1 MWKNERSPCRLRR
14 KGMYGRAFQHH
25 SSIKHTST
33 SSLKRNLERERWNH
47 ISLFRQ
53 AARCSTRLSRKA
65 GLMFSASS
73 SLIKRERRL
82 RVSRKEVFPS
92 GNSRLL
98 GERDIRLLTE
108 LNADFSTSKMPGI
121 YRIQTTQVLGIQS
134 PAPQEFV
141 FAIRVGLGRGK
152 TLREGMTT
160 VPITYLGKAH

>member
-1 MWKNERSPCRLRR
+1 MEPHFIVQASGAMFDTLEPQGWTYVFGIFVTDQEGTPVEGLKKRS
-14 KGMYGRAFQHH
+14 
-25 SSIKHTST
+25 
-33 SSLKRNLERERWNH
+33 
-47 ISLFRQ
+47 
-53 AARCSTRLSRKA
+53 
-65 GLMFSASS
+65 FSVWE
-73 SLIKRERRL
+73 LTTI
-82 RVSRKEVFPS
+82 
-92 GNSRLL
+92 

>member
-1 MWKNERSPCRLRR
+1 MEPHFIVQASGAMFDTLEPQGWTYVFGIFVTDQEGTPVEGLKKRS
-14 KGMYGRAFQHH
+14 
-25 SSIKHTST
+25 
-33 SSLKRNLERERWNH
+33 
-47 ISLFRQ
+47 
-53 AARCSTRLSRKA
+53 
-65 GLMFSASS
+65 FSVWE
-73 SLIKRERRL
+73 LTTI
-82 RVSRKEVFPS
+82 
-92 GNSRLL
+92 

-108 LNADFSTSKMPGI
+108 LNADFPTSKMPGI